1 MGASAD
7 SPNTPAGPVTD
18 LDVRPVIASG
28 EEPFSMIMEAVEGLP
43 PGGVLRIRSPFDPQP
58 LHRVLRD
65 RGFSNQV
72 FEHAPD
78 DWQTDYWRPGAPEP
92 LVLDVRGLAPPEPLE
107 RTLATLEDL
116 PDGRPLLQINDRAPA
131 FLFPLLDERGYRYRI
146 NEDER
151 GTLTHIWRED
161 TAP

>member
-1 MGASAD
+1 M
-7 SPNTPAGPVTD
+7 
-18 LDVRPVIASG
+18 
-28 EEPFSMIMEAVEGLP
+28 
-43 PGGVLRIRSPFDPQP
+43 
-58 LHRVLRD
+58 
-65 RGFSNQV
+65 
-72 FEHAPD
+72 
-78 DWQTDYWRPGAPEP
+78 
-92 LVLDVRGLAPPEPLE
+92 LDVRGLAPPEPLE